1 MSILLSALEAKQNT
15 ISVIKQEVINLES
28 LIAVEIDKA
37 IKEKEF
43 NCHIQGLTEYSEN
56 ARNSVMQRLTKLGY
70 VVEAK
75 YEQREGFW
83 LEIDWS
89 K

>member
-15 ISVIKQEVINLES
+15 IASIKKEVIDLES

-37 IKEKEF
+37 IKDKEF

-56 ARNSVMQRLTKLGY
+56 ARNSVIQKLSKLGY

>member
-15 ISVIKQEVINLES
+15 IAVIKQEVIDLES

-70 VVEAK
+70 IVEAK

>member
-15 ISVIKQEVINLES
+15 IAVIKQEVLNLES

-75 YEQREGFW
+75 YGQREGFW

>member
-1 MSILLSALEAKQNT
+1 MTILLSAREAKQNT
-15 ISVIKQEVINLES
+15 IASIKKEIIDLES
-28 LIAVEIDKA
+28 VIAVEIDKA
-37 IKEKEF
+37 IKDKEF
-43 NCHIQGLTEYSEN
+43 NCHVQGLTEYSEN
-56 ARNSVMQRLTKLGY
+56 ARNSAMLNLRNLGY

>member
-15 ISVIKQEVINLES
+15 IAVIKQEVLNLES

-56 ARNSVMQRLTKLGY
+56 ARNSVMQLLTKLGY

>member
-15 ISVIKQEVINLES
+15 IAVIRQEVINLES
-28 LIAVEIDKA
+28 LIAAEIDKA

-75 YEQREGFW
+75 YEQREGYW
-83 LEIDWS
+83 VTIDWS

>member
-15 ISVIKQEVINLES
+15 IAVIKQEVLNLES

-43 NCHIQGLTEYSEN
+43 NCHTQGLTEYSEN

>member
-15 ISVIKQEVINLES
+15 IACIKKEVIDLES
-28 LIAVEIDKA
+28 TIAVEIDKA
-37 IKEKEF
+37 IKDKEF

-56 ARNSVMQRLTKLGY
+56 ARNSAMQTLRKLGY
-70 VVEAK
+70 TVEAK

>member
-15 ISVIKQEVINLES
+15 IPVIKQEVLNLES

-56 ARNSVMQRLTKLGY
+56 SRNSVMQRLTKLGY

>member
-15 ISVIKQEVINLES
+15 IAVIKQEVLNLES

>member
-15 ISVIKQEVINLES
+15 IASIKKEVTDLET

-56 ARNSVMQRLTKLGY
+56 ARNSVMQKLSKLGY

-75 YEQREGFW
+75 YEQREGYW
-83 LEIDWS
+83 VTIDWS

>member
-15 ISVIKQEVINLES
+15 IAVIKQEVLNLES
-28 LIAVEIDKA
+28 LIAVEIDKG

-56 ARNSVMQRLTKLGY
+56 TRNSVMQRLTKLGY

>member
-15 ISVIKQEVINLES
+15 IPVIKQEVLNLES

>member
-15 ISVIKQEVINLES
+15 IAVIKQEVLNLES

-70 VVEAK
+70 AVEAK

>member
-15 ISVIKQEVINLES
+15 IASIKKEVLDLEA
-28 LIAVEIDKA
+28 LIAIEIDKA
-37 IKEKEF
+37 IKDKEF
-43 NCHIQGLTEYSEN
+43 NCHIQGLTDYSEN
-56 ARNSVMQRLTKLGY
+56 SRNSVMQSLTKLGY
-70 VVEAK
+70 SVEAK

>member
-15 ISVIKQEVINLES
+15 IAVIKQEVLNLES

-43 NCHIQGLTEYSEN
+43 NCHIQGLTEYSES

>member
-15 ISVIKQEVINLES
+15 IAVIKQEVLNLES

-43 NCHIQGLTEYSEN
+43 SCHIQGLTEYSEN

>member
-1 MSILLSALEAKQNT
+1 MTILLSAIEAKQNT
-15 ISVIKQEVINLES
+15 IASIKKEIIDLES
-28 LIAVEIDKA
+28 VIAVEIDKA
-37 IKEKEF
+37 IKDKEF
-43 NCHIQGLTEYSEN
+43 NCHVQGLTEYSEN
-56 ARNSVMQRLTKLGY
+56 ARNSAMLNLRNLGY

>member
-15 ISVIKQEVINLES
+15 IAVIKQEVIDLES

>member
-15 ISVIKQEVINLES
+15 IAVIKQEVLNLES

-43 NCHIQGLTEYSEN
+43 NCHIQGLTKYSEN

>member
-15 ISVIKQEVINLES
+15 IAVIKQEVLNLES

-83 LEIDWS
+83 LETDWS

>member
-15 ISVIKQEVINLES
+15 IAVIKQEVLNLES

-75 YEQREGFW
+75 YDQREGFW

>member
-1 MSILLSALEAKQNT
+1 MTILLSAREAKQNT
-15 ISVIKQEVINLES
+15 IACIKQEVINLES

-37 IKEKEF
+37 IKDKEF
-43 NCHIQGLTEYSEN
+43 NCHIQGLTEFSEN
-56 ARNSVMQRLTKLGY
+56 ARNSAMLSLRNLGY
-70 VVEAK
+70 TVEAK